1 MDEKTVN
8 AAERLFAEIQA
19 SIVETLDGFTDEE
32 WDDILTALEQGTGDT
47 AMTFDIAEI
56 MENL

>member
-32 WDDILTALEQGTGDT
+32 WDDILTALEQDTGYS
-47 AMTFDIAEI
+47 AMNFEIAEI
-56 MENL
+56 IENL

>member
-1 MDEKTVN
+1 MN

-32 WDDILTALEQGTGDT
+32 WDDILTALEQDTGDT